1 MSDNTL
7 SIADVVDIVDLG
19 CLVRGLLSCN
29 ASEGS
34 SSGSV
39 SSIVGM
45 VLRLC
50 YQECGCPFHQEEPHF
65 PVRYS

>member
-1 MSDNTL
+1 MSHNTL
-7 SIADVVDIVDLG
+7 SIADVVEIVGLG
-19 CLVRGLLSCN
+19 CLVRGLLSCS

-45 VLRLC
+45 GIGIL
-50 YQECGCPFHQEEPHF
+50 
-65 PVRYS
+65 

>member
-7 SIADVVDIVDLG
+7 SIADVVEIVGLG
-19 CLVRGLLSCN
+19 CLVLGLLSCN

-45 VLRLC
+45 GIEIL
-50 YQECGCPFHQEEPHF
+50 
-65 PVRYS
+65 